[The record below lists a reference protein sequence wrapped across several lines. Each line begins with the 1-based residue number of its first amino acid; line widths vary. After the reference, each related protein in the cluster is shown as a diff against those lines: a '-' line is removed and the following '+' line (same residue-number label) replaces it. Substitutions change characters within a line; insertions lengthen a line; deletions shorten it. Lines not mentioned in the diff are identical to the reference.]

1 TASHFNRISSSFGKP
16 NTWTLDP
23 NCNIH
28 GSAWPFGTAHK
39 CGPAKAPDCPL
50 RPQPQPQLLSAMALR
65 PLLLAALCLGAA
77 RAVVFEGGDPFR
89 EDAICSPPESSR
101 PVGLC
106 KRPHSCPVN
115 RDGSWLP
122 NCGLPGADANMQCCA
137 HPSLPHPQGG
147 RRSRRACL
155 QFTKAKQHCDFQPP
169 AAGSEVRIGDFPYF
183 AGLGYKTRTG
193 DGKTSW
199 ACGGALISENF
210 VLTAANCARGS
221 PSFGAPAKVRLG
233 AVTFRE
239 GEGAGPDAQEL
250 DVAQVI
256 LHPAYNASST
266 RNDIALL
273 RLADSARLTRAVYPA
288 CLFPET
294 RLPIQRVVLAGAG
307 ARSAERNVGKL
318 SKVDLPVVP
327 FEKCQDIY
335 KNSNT
340 YIDELTTIC
349 AGEKGRDACVGD
361 SGAPVVQKEAAPLCN
376 YQIVG
381 ITSFGFRQCG
391 SQPAVYTKVQ
401 AFLPWIEETVWG
413 RTTQLLSA
421 MALRPLLLAS
431 PSASAPP
438 TPFVFEDGAPFR
450 EEAVCAPGDS
460 DRPSGACKPPG
471 ACPAG
476 GKDASDC
483 GLPGADLRCCALPAS
498 SSPLGGERSRQGYKT
513 KSGNQKTRWHCG
525 GALISEN
532 FVLTAA
538 HCARGSSS
546 TGSPDK
552 VRLGGVSLSE
562 DAGVGADE
570 QELDVAEILVHP
582 AYNASSVSNNIALLR
597 LSGNARLTRAVQPAC
612 LFPEAQLPVGRL
624 VLAGHGARST
634 DAKDVGTLSKVD
646 LPVVPFEKCKEI
658 YEQFR
663 KNIDQSTTV
672 CAGEKGRDACVP
684 QLLQRKEHQH
694 AITRLLESLPLDSDN
709 VALNQ
714 QYTRKYRRFYR
725 GLKKLYGVK
734 INNELLVN
742 NLFSGQDD
750 KLLLLEKY
758 CSILYRCRSTSYFK
772 FIYEK
777 FMFVLCLKEIKIIK
791 IVDKESNAFQAFNQL
806 PGAAGLGYKT
816 KSGNGKTSW
825 LCGGALI
832 SDNYVLTAAN
842 CAHGTPSLG
851 GPVRVRLGGVS
862 LSEDAGEDAGVG
874 ADEQELDV
882 AEILQQQQQRL
893 VAANDYP
900 YNYIKT
906 NKFLEKGFCRTS
918 GLYSLMFII
927 IQQISIYAVL
937 LKYRF
942 EEISKKERAERIKI
956 TILHIKLFFPPV
968 NKMRFD

>member
-307 ARSAERNVGKL
+307 ARSAERN
-318 SKVDLPVVP
+318 
-327 FEKCQDIY
+327 
-335 KNSNT
+335 
-340 YIDELTTIC
+340 
-349 AGEKGRDACVGD
+349 
-361 SGAPVVQKEAAPLCN
+361 
-376 YQIVG
+376 
-381 ITSFGFRQCG
+381 
-391 SQPAVYTKVQ
+391 
-401 AFLPWIEETVWG
+401 
-413 RTTQLLSA
+413 
-421 MALRPLLLAS
+421 
-431 PSASAPP
+431 
-438 TPFVFEDGAPFR
+438 
-450 EEAVCAPGDS
+450 
-460 DRPSGACKPPG
+460 
-471 ACPAG
+471 
-476 GKDASDC
+476 
-483 GLPGADLRCCALPAS
+483 
-498 SSPLGGERSRQGYKT
+498 
-513 KSGNQKTRWHCG
+513 
-525 GALISEN
+525 
-532 FVLTAA
+532 
-538 HCARGSSS
+538 
-546 TGSPDK
+546 
-552 VRLGGVSLSE
+552 
-562 DAGVGADE
+562 
-570 QELDVAEILVHP
+570 
-582 AYNASSVSNNIALLR
+582 
-597 LSGNARLTRAVQPAC
+597 
-612 LFPEAQLPVGRL
+612 
-624 VLAGHGARST
+624 
-634 DAKDVGTLSKVD
+634 VGTLSKVD

>member
-498 SSPLGGERSRQGYKT
+498 SSPLGGERSRQACREFAKA
-513 KSGNQKTRWHCG
+513 KQNCD
-525 GALISEN
+525 N
-532 FVLTAA
+532 FQPPAA
-538 HCARGSSS
+538 G
-546 TGSPDK
+546 PE
-552 VRLGGVSLSE
+552 VRPG
-562 DAGVGADE
+562 D
-570 QELDVAEILVHP
+570 
-582 AYNASSVSNNIALLR
+582 
-597 LSGNARLTRAVQPAC
+597 
-612 LFPEAQLPVGRL
+612 FP
-624 VLAGHGARST
+624 
-634 DAKDVGTLSKVD
+634 
-646 LPVVPFEKCKEI
+646 
-658 YEQFR
+658 
-663 KNIDQSTTV
+663 
-672 CAGEKGRDACVP
+672 
-684 QLLQRKEHQH
+684 
-694 AITRLLESLPLDSDN
+694 
-709 VALNQ
+709 
-714 QYTRKYRRFYR
+714 
-725 GLKKLYGVK
+725 
-734 INNELLVN
+734 
-742 NLFSGQDD
+742 
-750 KLLLLEKY
+750 
-758 CSILYRCRSTSYFK
+758 YF
-772 FIYEK
+772 
-777 FMFVLCLKEIKIIK
+777 
-791 IVDKESNAFQAFNQL
+791 
-806 PGAAGLGYKT
+806 AGLGYKT